1 MEDVVPLSELVNRVF
16 GKIYYRENHPLIE
29 YSTGVYEID
38 HNTLGLKEGEFWII
52 GGRPGAG
59 KTSLLLHMVNS
70 LSTSERLSGKI
81 PSIIIS
87 TKESEEKILEKLVS
101 AYYQINLNDNNDV
114 PKREIERYISAFY
127 NISESLITLTYQP
140 KLSRDKFNEIVEEND
155 AKYIFIDDIDY
166 VEPKK
171 RFIKRIA
178 DLTIEKKLSVVAASG
193 LSSRVGSNIP
203 RIYNLNNSLADS
215 AKKVLLLYREVAN
228 YPESFEIEKNMIEVF
243 IAKNNSGSL
252 GKALLLFKPEFGR
265 IENKT
270 QTLK

>member
-1 MEDVVPLSELVNRVF
+1 MIPGFRKCIF
-16 GKIYYRENHPLIE
+16 LITARLARLKWRFL
-29 YSTGVYEID
+29 TGFCLMSLPSAIAIIA
-38 HNTLGLKEGEFWII
+38 EFQKK
-52 GGRPGAG
+52 
-59 KTSLLLHMVNS
+59 KTMLCS
-70 LSTSERLSGKI
+70 RI
-81 PSIIIS
+81 FI
-87 TKESEEKILEKLVS
+87 
-101 AYYQINLNDNNDV
+101 
-114 PKREIERYISAFY
+114 KRSK
-127 NISESLITLTYQP
+127 ISE
-140 KLSRDKFNEIVEEND
+140 N
-155 AKYIFIDDIDY
+155 
-166 VEPKK
+166 K